1 MAKVRL
7 PKEAQQIDRAMEDFA
22 ARYFECNPTLID
34 KPGRKRKKEKNRRK
48 RKRKKERERARIC
61 L

>member
-1 MAKVRL
+1 LTLQRKLLAKVRL

-34 KPGRKRKKEKNRRK
+34 KPGKKRKKK
-48 RKRKKERERARIC
+48 
-61 L
+61 

>member
-34 KPGRKRKKEKNRRK
+34 KPGRKRKKKIGERE
-48 RKRKKERERARIC
+48 KERERARIC